1 LNSWEAA
8 FSKISRRGL
17 FDVIDELDLEPPFE
31 FSFTDAT
38 SDIPALIDDEL
49 TAQSPPLGRIIDLP
63 GRDVALATDSLVCLT
78 KFLHVVQSSRANAR
92 RGAITW
98 SIVDAYH
105 ASLLGA
111 RALCAF
117 MGIIPYTVRGRTA
130 LIDYRPEFGTP
141 QDRIKF
147 RKQHGRPES
156 PVALLVPKTAH
167 LEQADLWK
175 LVRRSLQFAK
185 LNETRKEFDEVLAA
199 LDASA
204 GSLRNAVL
212 YDALTWTRKED
223 SSTLREP
230 YLSIADI
237 NAALAQLPAPT
248 ALFDSIFLLV
258 QDCAMRFKSRV
269 TLRDDTLPRS
279 IVLAPEPHV
288 LAA

>member
-1 LNSWEAA
+1 
-8 FSKISRRGL
+8 
-17 FDVIDELDLEPPFE
+17 
-31 FSFTDAT
+31 
-38 SDIPALIDDEL
+38 
-49 TAQSPPLGRIIDLP
+49 
-63 GRDVALATDSLVCLT
+63 
-78 KFLHVVQSSRANAR
+78 
-92 RGAITW
+92 
-98 SIVDAYH
+98 
-105 ASLLGA
+105 
-111 RALCAF
+111 